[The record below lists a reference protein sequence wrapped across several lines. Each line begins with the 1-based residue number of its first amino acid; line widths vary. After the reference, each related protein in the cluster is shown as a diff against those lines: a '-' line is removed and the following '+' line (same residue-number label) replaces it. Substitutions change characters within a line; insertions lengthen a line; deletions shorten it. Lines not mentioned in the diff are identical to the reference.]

1 MESLGIALKVRFRLS
16 YIKVGR
22 IMLFFACFDLL
33 RFVRPMQW
41 AYALVD
47 HRPSLSALDVFM
59 PM

>member
-1 MESLGIALKVRFRLS
+1 LL
-16 YIKVGR
+16 
-22 IMLFFACFDLL
+22 DLL